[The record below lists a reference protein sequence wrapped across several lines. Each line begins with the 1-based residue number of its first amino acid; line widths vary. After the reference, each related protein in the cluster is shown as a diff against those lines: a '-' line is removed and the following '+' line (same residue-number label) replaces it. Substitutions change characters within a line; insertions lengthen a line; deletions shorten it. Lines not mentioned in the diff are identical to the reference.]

1 MLGPKS
7 TEASFMAAEL
17 KWFLESQTPPII
29 SEIQTIIENSLNC
42 CTGSLDKGPLWK
54 ARPGLGWEQDL
65 TFSETNLTGFQD
77 VRTNS
82 LSTLAVTSS
91 SSDLVKGF
99 ITIDGT
105 AIVKGELTLK
115 LPHYNRGNAVKV
127 TINSAQPPHLEQLR
141 AAQYYLTLALQAF
154 EKYPLSSRDQAG
166 LSKLLDRIATAT
178 RKAQKTLSRYKEKN
192 GFPSKEC
199 DVKSFS
205 PDLPEDLVIE
215 FFVLQSTLMVS
226 VRALNYPQQGIPLQI
241 QSKILGK
248 FRNVKLETY
257 RGRPVEVLDEIT
269 VGSASPR
276 LATLIRSLNTIGGLC
291 EDMQNKLRMFK

>member
-1 MLGPKS
+1 MSSLNVATRHEVRSNDMLGPKS

-29 SEIQTIIENSLNC
+29 SEIETIIE
-42 CTGSLDKGPLWK
+42 
-54 ARPGLGWEQDL
+54 
-65 TFSETNLTGFQD
+65 
-77 VRTNS
+77 
-82 LSTLAVTSS
+82 
-91 SSDLVKGF
+91 
-99 ITIDGT
+99 
-105 AIVKGELTLK
+105 ELTLK

-127 TINSAQPPHLEQLR
+127 IINSAQPPHLDQLR
-141 AAQYYLTLALQAF
+141 AAQYYLTLALQSF
-154 EKYPLSSRDQAG
+154 EKYPISSRDQGG
-166 LSKLLDRIATAT
+166 LSKLLERIATAT

-192 GFPSKEC
+192 GFPGKEC

>member
-1 MLGPKS
+1 MLTDAANA
-7 TEASFMAAEL
+7 TEEDFMNAEL
-17 KWFLESQTPPII
+17 KWLLESQTPLIVC
-29 SEIQTIIENSLNC
+29 EIETIIKNALHC
-42 CTGSLDKGPLWK
+42 CTGSLDKGV
-54 ARPGLGWEQDL
+54 
-65 TFSETNLTGFQD
+65 QD
-77 VRTNS
+77 VQANS
-82 LSTLAVTSS
+82 PSTLAVTSA

-99 ITIDGT
+99 VTIDGT

-154 EKYPLSSRDQAG
+154 VTYPKSARDRTG
-166 LSKLLDRIATAT
+166 LIKLLERIAAAI
-178 RKAQKTLSRYKEKN
+178 RKAQKRLSRFKEKN
-192 GFPSKEC
+192 GFPTTEC
-199 DVKSFS
+199 DLKSFS

-226 VRALNYPQQGIPLQI
+226 IRALNYPQQGIPLQI

-257 RGRPVEVLDEIT
+257 RGRPVEVLDELV

-276 LATLIRSLNTIGGLC
+276 LATLIRSLNTISGLC
-291 EDMQNKLRMFK
+291 EDMQNKLKMFK